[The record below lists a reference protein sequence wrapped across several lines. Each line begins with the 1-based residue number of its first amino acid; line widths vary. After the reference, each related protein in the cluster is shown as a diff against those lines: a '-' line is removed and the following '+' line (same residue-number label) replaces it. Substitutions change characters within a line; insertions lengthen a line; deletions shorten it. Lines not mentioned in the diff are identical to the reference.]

1 MLTLLVGNFNS
12 VGDND
17 HMGLL
22 TGLKVLEIGEHVS
35 APYAAANFVR
45 LGAEVV
51 KIEPPRGDVSRKHGP
66 YPNNIP
72 DMEQSALFLAHNHG
86 KKSVLLD
93 LNTSTGQSHF
103 KAMIPHFDL
112 VVENQKLGFF
122 DDRSLGFSKINRINP
137 SLIWISILPFGEI
150 GPYSNYLADDLIL
163 FHMSGNAHGM
173 IGPVEDPNLEPPIRA
188 GGYQSHMVAGLTAST
203 AAMIANYRRLNTGEG
218 CRIVVSELN
227 SMITMAISGIANTA
241 FGHPP
246 PTRQLSKVEGSSI
259 GGMVS
264 AIGGV
269 LKCNDGYVA
278 ISPRE
283 DAQWERWLDILGH
296 PDWSKEEKFLSR
308 EGRQNNVSEL
318 WDLLTEWSSR
328 KSKFDIAKW
337 GQEKR
342 IPCFPVNTI
351 QDLLVDKHLEAR
363 EFFVEINHTK
373 GGSLLH
379 PGLPYKLSN
388 ADLPKGMISA
398 PTLGEH
404 TEEIFEQYVRNE

>member
-1 MLTLLVGNFNS
+1 
-12 VGDND
+12 
-17 HMGLL
+17 MGLL
-22 TGLKVLEIGEHVS
+22 TGLKVLEIGEHIS

-51 KIEPPRGDVSRKHGP
+51 KIETARGDVSRGYGP
-66 YPNNIP
+66 YPNARR
-72 DMEQSALFLAHNHG
+72 DKEQSALFLAHNHG

-93 LNTSTGQSHF
+93 LNTSAGQGNL

-122 DDRSLGFSKINRINP
+122 NDRSLGFDEVNTINP
-137 SLIWISILPFGEI
+137 SLIWVSILPFGET

-227 SMITMAISGIANTA
+227 AMITMAISGIANTA
-241 FGHPP
+241 FDHPP

-283 DAQWERWLDILGH
+283 DAQWERWLEILGN
-296 PDWSKEEKFLSR
+296 PSWSKDEKFISR

-318 WDLLTEWSSR
+318 WDRLTEWSSP

-351 QDLLVDKHLEAR
+351 QDLLVDEHLEAR
-363 EFFVEINHTK
+363 EFFVEIAHTK
-373 GGSLLH
+373 AGNLLH
-379 PGLPYKLSN
+379 PGLAYKLNN
-388 ADLPKGMISA
+388 AELPKGMISA
-398 PTLGEH
+398 PELGQH
-404 TEEIFEQYVRNE
+404 TEEILERYVKNE

>member
-1 MLTLLVGNFNS
+1 
-12 VGDND
+12 
-17 HMGLL
+17 MGLL

-51 KIEPPRGDVSRKHGP
+51 KIEPPRGDISRKHGP

-93 LNTSTGQSHF
+93 LNTSAGQSHL

-122 DDRSLGFSKINRINP
+122 DARSLGFSEMNRINP
-137 SLIWISILPFGEI
+137 SIIWISILPFGEI

-173 IGPVEDPNLEPPIRA
+173 IGPVENPNLEPPIRA

-363 EFFVEINHTK
+363 EFFVEIKHTQS
-373 GGSLLH
+373 GSLLH
-379 PGLPYKLSN
+379 PGLPYKLNN

-404 TEEIFEQYVRNE
+404 TEEIFERYVRNE

>member
-1 MLTLLVGNFNS
+1 
-12 VGDND
+12 
-17 HMGLL
+17 MGLL

-93 LNTSTGQSHF
+93 LNTSAGQSHL

-122 DDRSLGFSKINRINP
+122 DDRSLGFSKMDRINP
-137 SLIWISILPFGEI
+137 SLIWISILPFGET

-241 FGHPP
+241 FGQPS

-269 LKCNDGYVA
+269 LKCIDGYVA

-318 WDLLTEWSSR
+318 WDLLTQWSSP

-363 EFFVEINHTK
+363 EFFVEINHTQ

-404 TEEIFEQYVRNE
+404 TEEIFERYVRNE